1 MEESDLLPW
10 TMTVIFPLLIL
21 LLIKKWKKKSS
32 ANFPPGPKK
41 VPIIGHL
48 HLISNPPFRSF
59 RDLAR
64 KYGPIMHLKLG
75 QVDTIV
81 VSSPEIVKEMLKDK
95 DPVYA
100 DRPESIALN
109 IFWYNYVDITFSPYG
124 HYWRQMR
131 KICILELLS
140 AKNVRS
146 FGFIRKDEVCRLVE
160 SLRLSGEEPVNLTD
174 MVYLTLSSI
183 ICRAAFG
190 KVLKD
195 KEALMRLVSVALEM
209 ATGFL
214 LADIFPSSVIA
225 NAVSWSTK
233 RRLMVMRRKM
243 DAIFDEIIR
252 EHESNGG
259 GNGEFGNEDLVDV
272 LLRVKESGDVDF
284 PFGYDNI
291 KAVILD
297 MFTGGSETSS
307 SSLDWVMTELMRNPR
322 AMNKVQAEIR
332 QVMKGRSHTSIEE
345 DDIQKMKYLKL
356 VIMESHR
363 LHPQGSIIPRL
374 SRESC
379 QINGYTIP
387 AKTKV
392 LVNAWA
398 IQRDPKYWTD
408 PESFKPERF
417 LNQPTLDFT
426 GNDTRY
432 MPFGSGKRVC
442 PGIAF
447 GSASVALPLAQLL
460 HDFNWKLPHGVDA
473 QDLNM
478 IEHFGITS
486 CRKYKLFVIAT
497 PYQPLP

>member
-1 MEESDLLPW
+1 MESDLLPW
-10 TMTVIFPLLIL
+10 TLAVIFPLLII
-21 LLIKKWKKKSS
+21 LLIKKWKNKSS

-41 VPIIGHL
+41 LPIIGHL

-59 RDLAR
+59 RDLAQQ
-64 KYGPIMHLKLG
+64 YGPIMHLKLG

-81 VSSPEIVKEMLKDK
+81 VSSPEIAKEMLKDK

-100 DRPESIALN
+100 DRPESVALN

-124 HYWRQMR
+124 HYWREMR

-146 FGFIRKDEVCRLVE
+146 FGFIRRDEVCRLVE

-174 MVYLTLSSI
+174 MVFVALSSI

-190 KVLKD
+190 KVLRD
-195 KEALMRLVSVALEM
+195 KEALMRLVSIALEM
-209 ATGFL
+209 GTGFL

-233 RRLMVMRRKM
+233 KRLMVMRRKM
-243 DAIFDEIIR
+243 DVIFDEIIR
-252 EHESNGG
+252 EHEANGG

-272 LLRVKESGDVDF
+272 LLRVKESGDMDF

-297 MFTGGSETSS
+297 MFTGGTETSS
-307 SSLDWVMTELMRNPR
+307 SSLDWVMTELMRNPQ
-322 AMNKVQAEIR
+322 AMDKVQDEIR
-332 QVMKGRSHTSIEE
+332 KVMRGRSHTSIEE
-345 DDIQKMKYLKL
+345 EDIQKMKYLKL

-387 AKTKV
+387 AKVKV

-417 LNQPTLDFT
+417 LNQPTLDFA

-460 HDFNWKLPHGVDA
+460 HDFNWKLPRGVDA
-473 QDLNM
+473 QALNM
-478 IEHFGITS
+478 TEHFGITT
-486 CRKYKLFVIAT
+486 CRKDKLFVIAT